1 MRKTVLV
8 KSTRN
13 LLLTSCFAFMSLAE
27 GQEIIYQQNFDGNN
41 GDFTNTIVSQNTPTN
56 GWLSSSTAPQ
66 YAEIYRHMWN
76 FSDVTMGGVQ
86 ATMPISG
93 KSLGM
98 GFYEGNVPFLDNQFF
113 ATYAGDL
120 PEGAP
125 FYTTRWAHVGFSTA
139 GYENITL
146 EFKWRCTGE
155 VFENV
160 VYDYGTVNT
169 SIDGG
174 ATWAMDQT
182 GGVGGTTSEHGSFNA
197 GLYFG
202 SEEVQTTTISLPENR
217 ADQANFR
224 LAFRMVVDEGF
235 GTGGG
240 FIIDDI
246 IVRGTAIETMA
257 NTELTQGNF
266 NVYKDGNEFVVKST
280 SEKIQSVELIDLTGK
295 KVFNQKAN
303 KNEFRIQAN
312 QLSKGVYVVKATLVN
327 GKELTKKIVK

>member
-202 SEEVQTTTISLPENR
+202 SEEVQTTTISLPESR

-246 IVRGTAIETMA
+246 IIRGTQIELGSE
-257 NTELTQGNF
+257 ELNKSSFT
-266 NVYKDGNEFVVKST
+266 VYKEGNNFIAKST
-280 SEKIQSVELIDLTGK
+280 AEKIQSIEVFDLAGR
-295 KVFNQKAN
+295 KAMN
-303 KNEFRIQAN
+303 LMGNAKQVRIPASE
-312 QLSKGVYVVKATLVN
+312 LSKGVYIIKAKMAN
-327 GKELTKKIVK
+327 GEEMTQKILK